1 MNALLE
7 GALRLVRHEL
17 STKNI
22 QLVTQLVDGLPKVSV
37 DRNRIQ
43 QVLVNVF
50 MNAVHAMAG
59 GGTLTVRTF
68 TKQLTET
75 THFEGSRKAADF
87 WVGDTAV
94 VTEVDDTGPGI
105 PVEHLT
111 KVFDPFFT
119 TKPVGEGT
127 GLGLS
132 VSRKIIELHG
142 GMIDLKNL
150 RGGGVRVTIKLRV
163 HKEQK

>member
-1 MNALLE
+1 
-7 GALRLVRHEL
+7 
-17 STKNI
+17 
-22 QLVTQLVDGLPKVSV
+22 
-37 DRNRIQ
+37 
-43 QVLVNVF
+43 